1 MILGSPIEVT
11 KAIKN
16 PTEEKGMRDCGIR
29 DGVARVRHL
38 AWLEDQINN
47 NNFINETR
55 AAEQL
60 EYFQSLEALYQSLSF
75 DSISAFGPNA
85 AVIHYSP
92 KAQTAAQI
100 TKNGLYLLDAGAQY
114 LDCTTDVT
122 RTHVFGTATE
132 EQKKAYTLVLQGSI
146 DLADAVFPYGTYGRS
161 IDILARGPL
170 FKNFMNYNHGTGH
183 GIGHYLS
190 VHEGPSFISMGYSPN
205 DIPLTDGMVFS
216 DEPGF
221 YLPQQF
227 GIRLETDI
235 IVKNYTLPI
244 NYVNSST
251 QFLRFE
257 ILTLVPFERDLII
270 CEMLTAAQKDWL
282 NWYHKDVKDKLENT
296 NRLNQN
302 ELRYLRDKT
311 QAISC

>member
-1 MILGSPIEVT
+1 
-11 KAIKN
+11 
-16 PTEEKGMRDCGIR
+16 MRDCGIR

-38 AWLEDQINN
+38 TWLENQLNN
-47 NNFINETR
+47 NIFINETR
-55 AAEQL
+55 SAEEL
-60 EYFQSLEALYQSLSF
+60 ERFQSEEALFKTLSF

-92 KAQTAAQI
+92 NAKTAAQI
-100 TKNGLYLLDAGAQY
+100 TKEGLYLLDAGAQY

-132 EQKKAYTLVLQGSI
+132 EEKKAYTLVLQGSI
-146 DLADAVFPYGTYGRS
+146 DLADAVFPFGTYGRS
-161 IDILARGPL
+161 IDILAREPL
-170 FKNFMNYNHGTGH
+170 FKNYMNYNHGTGH

-190 VHEGPSFISMGYSPN
+190 VHEGPSFISMGYSSS

-227 GIRLETDI
+227 GIRLETDF
-235 IVKNYTLPI
+235 IVKNYTLPT
-244 NYVNSST
+244 NYVNSTT

-257 ILTLVPFERDLII
+257 MLTMVPFERNLII
-270 CEMLTAAQKDWL
+270 CEMLTEAQKNWL
-282 NWYHKDVKDKLENT
+282 NEYHADVKNKLEST
-296 NRLNQN
+296 GRLSPN
-302 ELRYLRDKT
+302 ELNYLRDKT
-311 QAISC
+311 QPITC

>member
-1 MILGSPIEVT
+1 
-11 KAIKN
+11 
-16 PTEEKGMRDCGIR
+16 MRDCGIR

-38 AWLEDQINN
+38 AWLEDQLNN
-47 NNFINETR
+47 DIFINETK
-55 AAEQL
+55 AAEEL
-60 EYFQSLEALYQSLSF
+60 ERFQSEEALFQTLSF

-92 KAQTAAQI
+92 KAQTAARI

-146 DLADAVFPYGTYGRS
+146 DLADAVFPFGTYGRS
-161 IDILARGPL
+161 IDILARQSL
-170 FKNFMNYNHGTGH
+170 FKNFMNFNHGTGH

-190 VHEGPSFISMGYSPN
+190 VHEGPSFISMGYSSS

-244 NYVNSST
+244 NYGESTT

-257 ILTLVPFERDLII
+257 MLTLVPFEPNLII
-270 CEMLTAAQKDWL
+270 CGMLTKAQKDWL
-282 NWYHKDVKDKLENT
+282 NSYHTEVRSKLEST
-296 NRLNQN
+296 NRLNSN
-302 ELRYLRDKT
+302 ELNYLREKT
-311 QAISC
+311 QEIKC